1 MIFILFS
8 YNVFCSLA
16 WSQPRN
22 QSLGEVT
29 TSHLSQVII
38 IKVVTK
44 PDEKLGFKKLSLH
57 FYDLN
62 NPWLDNGENG
72 EVYVCMS
79 VCRVFAYFDILFH
92 FFSV

>member
-1 MIFILFS
+1 MIYILFS

-44 PDEKLGFKKLSLH
+44 LGWKWDLYN
-57 FYDLN
+57 FY
-62 NPWLDNGENG
+62 
-72 EVYVCMS
+72 CISISSM
-79 VCRVFAYFDILFH
+79 I
-92 FFSV
+92 